1 MVGVLAKNYCACKD
15 SLGTKLGELMNLID
29 NIKVGNAESKSQ
41 DVLKRIYEC
50 SLVNSQMPR
59 ESEVV
64 SSLPNEIFSAFSL
77 K

>member
-1 MVGVLAKNYCACKD
+1 MIGILAKNYCACKD
-15 SLGTKLGELMNLID
+15 YLGTKLGELMDLID

-50 SLVNSQMPR
+50 FLGKFADA
-59 ESEVV
+59 EG
-64 SSLPNEIFSAFSL
+64 